1 LSIFYLEGDRMSIE
15 SRLRRGAAMA
25 LIALLGACATAPT
38 TQSGD
43 TAGLTPD
50 EVALREQ
57 SASFV
62 AQNVFEG
69 AVVNAA
75 IGCVLGAILVYSL
88 TGEGDDAAV
97 GCGVG
102 GAAGAVYGGVDGYV
116 TAKRTQ
122 AAVSELAA
130 VRAMTADVRSE
141 NEKLAR
147 LVESSRR
154 VAENDRRRIDALK
167 ARIDAKQMTV
177 EQARV
182 EAKLVRENTAQIE
195 QVLVEARER
204 RDNYV
209 QARAQLAGGSE
220 TAELDGEIATL
231 DGEIADLESQLTL
244 VNNSLQVS
252 GLS

>member
-1 LSIFYLEGDRMSIE
+1 MSFG
-15 SRLRRGAAMA
+15 SLCRRAGAPVLA
-25 LIALLGACATAPT
+25 LCLAACATAPVPT
-38 TQSGD
+38 SG

-122 AAVSELAA
+122 AAENELAA
-130 VRAMTADVRSE
+130 IRAMTADVRSE

-147 LVESSRR
+147 LVESSQR
-154 VAENDRRRIDALK
+154 VAENDRLRVDALK
-167 ARIDAKQMTV
+167 ARIDAKQITL
-177 EQARV
+177 EQARA
-182 EAKLVRENTAQIE
+182 EAKLVRENTAQID
-195 QVLVEARER
+195 QVVAEARER

-209 QARAQLAGGSE
+209 EARAKLAPSAN
-220 TAELDGEIATL
+220 TQELDSEIATL
-231 DGEIADLESQLTL
+231 NGEITELETQLTL
-244 VNNSLQVS
+244 VNSSLQVS

>member
-1 LSIFYLEGDRMSIE
+1 MLLLR
-15 SRLRRGAAMA
+15 RLRSAAFLGLA
-25 LIALLGACATAPT
+25 GLLGACATGPGLT
-38 TQSGD
+38 GG

-50 EVALREQ
+50 EIALREQ
-57 SASFV
+57 SQSFV

-75 IGCVLGAILVYSL
+75 IGCVVGAVFLYAL

-116 TAKRTQ
+116 TAKRSQ
-122 AAVSELAA
+122 AAENELAA
-130 VRAMTADVRSE
+130 IRAMTADVRAE

-147 LVESSRR
+147 LVDSSER
-154 VAENDRRRIDALK
+154 VAANDRRRIEELK
-167 ARIDAKQMTV
+167 ARIDAKQITV
-177 EQARV
+177 AQARA

-209 QARAQLAGGSE
+209 EAWSKLVASLGTQ
-220 TAELDGEIATL
+220 ELDGEIATL
-231 DGEIADLESQLTL
+231 NAEIAELETQLTL
-244 VNNSLQVS
+244 VNSSLQVS

>member
-1 LSIFYLEGDRMSIE
+1 MPSVRM
-15 SRLRRGAAMA
+15 RLLRRGAALA
-25 LIALLGACATAPT
+25 LSALAGACATSP
-38 TQSGD
+38 SSPSD

-50 EVALREQ
+50 EIALREQ

-62 AQNVFEG
+62 TQNVFEG
-69 AVVNAA
+69 ALVNGA
-75 IGCVLGAILVYSL
+75 IGCALGAILVYSL
-88 TGEGDDAAV
+88 TGEGKDAAV

-122 AAVSELAA
+122 AAENELGA
-130 VRAMTADVRSE
+130 VRAMTADVRAE
-141 NEKLAR
+141 NEKLER
-147 LVESSRR
+147 LVESSQR
-154 VAENDRRRIDALK
+154 VAENDRRRIEDLK
-167 ARIDAKQMTV
+167 SRIDSKQITL
-177 EQARV
+177 EQART

-209 QARAQLAGGSE
+209 QARAQIASSAGTGD
-220 TAELDGEIATL
+220 LDREIDTLNGEIA
-231 DGEIADLESQLTL
+231 ELETQLTL
-244 VNNSLQVS
+244 VNTSLQVS

>member
-1 LSIFYLEGDRMSIE
+1 MVFLR
-15 SRLRRGAAMA
+15 RLRGAAFLGLA
-25 LIALLGACATAPT
+25 GLLGACA
-38 TQSGD
+38 SGSGLTGS

-50 EVALREQ
+50 EIALREQ
-57 SASFV
+57 SQTFV

-75 IGCVLGAILVYSL
+75 IGCVVGAVFLYAL

-122 AAVSELAA
+122 AAENDLAA
-130 VRAMTADVRSE
+130 IRAMTSDVRAE

-147 LVESSRR
+147 LVDSSER
-154 VAENDRRRIDALK
+154 VAANDRRRIEELK
-167 ARIDAKQMTV
+167 ARIDAKQITL
-177 EQARV
+177 EQARA

-195 QVLVEARER
+195 QVLIEARER

-209 QARAQLAGGSE
+209 EARSKVAASSGTQ
-220 TAELDGEIATL
+220 ELDGEIATL
-231 DGEIADLESQLTL
+231 NAEIAELETQLTL
-244 VNNSLQVS
+244 VNSSLQVS